1 MDSYSIIIKPHVTEK
16 TMNLIDKNN
25 EITFVVKRDAN
36 KSQIKRAFEELYEEK
51 VARVTT
57 HITPRGNKVAFIK
70 LVEEEMAEEL
80 EISINGIRYYIKKL
94 KKAERLIRVGST
106 KKGHWKIDKKEKRFS
121 RQNETKNIKL

>member
-70 LVEEEMAEEL
+70 LVEE
-80 EISINGIRYYIKKL
+80 GCGHTYIENTAR
-94 KKAERLIRVGST
+94 KA
-106 KKGHWKIDKKEKRFS
+106 KKGETSYRRTSQRGFRTNGKDSIEKTTYYS
-121 RQNETKNIKL
+121 R

>member
-36 KSQIKRAFEELYEEK
+36 KGQIKRAFEELYEEK

-57 HITPRGNKVAFIK
+57 HITPRGNKQHLLNLLK
-70 LVEEEMAEEL
+70 KKWQKNSLSKQEYSKEEL
-80 EISINGIRYYIKKL
+80 
-94 KKAERLIRVGST
+94 
-106 KKGHWKIDKKEKRFS
+106 
-121 RQNETKNIKL
+121 